1 MSVITAAVNIAA
13 PQAAVRRS
21 ALRRLTVTEFKLFVR
36 ERVGPVWVV
45 AFPLILLVIFGAIPS
60 FRRASADLGG
70 YTPLD
75 VYVPIL
81 ITFSLALS
89 AVVAMPMV
97 LAGYR
102 ERGVL
107 RRMRTTPAGPAR
119 VLAAH
124 LIINV
129 AVAAVSATEVLV
141 VARLGYGVFLPRQL
155 AGFVLA
161 VLLTVAALQAL
172 GLLVAAVAPSGRAAQ
187 VIGMLM
193 FYPML
198 FFSGLWWPI
207 PEMPRVLQHVAE
219 ATPLGAAWQAMS
231 NAGAGHW
238 PSALP
243 LLTLAAYALA
253 LSLGAARLFRWE

>member
-1 MSVITAAVNIAA
+1 MSVTTAVSIAA

-21 ALRRLTVTEFKLFVR
+21 ALRRLTIIEFKLFLR
-36 ERVGPVWVV
+36 ERVGPVWVI
-45 AFPLILLVIFGAIPS
+45 AFPLVLLVIFGAIPA
-60 FRRASADLGG
+60 FRKPSAILGG
-70 YTPLD
+70 YTPMD

-81 ITFSLALS
+81 IAFSLSLA

-107 RRMRTTPAGPAR
+107 RRMKTTPAGPAR

-124 LIINV
+124 LIINL
-129 AVAAVSATEVLV
+129 AVATVSATEVLV
-141 VARLGYGVFLPRQL
+141 VARLAYGVFLPRQL
-155 AGFVLA
+155 AAFALA
-161 VLLTVAALQAL
+161 VLCTVAALQAL
-172 GLLVAAVAPSGRAAQ
+172 GLLVAAIAPTGRAAQ
-187 VIGMLM
+187 IIGMLM

-198 FFSGLWWPI
+198 FFSGMWWPI
-207 PEMPRVLQHVAE
+207 PEMPPVLQHVAE

-231 NAGAGHW
+231 NAEVGQW
-238 PSALP
+238 PPALP
-243 LLTLAAYALA
+243 LLTLAAYAVV

>member
-1 MSVITAAVNIAA
+1 MSVTTAVSIAA

-21 ALRRLTVTEFKLFVR
+21 ALRRLTITEFRLFLR
-36 ERVGPVWVV
+36 ERVGPVWVI
-45 AFPLILLVIFGAIPS
+45 AFPLVLLVIFGAIPS
-60 FRRASADLGG
+60 FHKALAELGG

-81 ITFSLALS
+81 IAFSLALS

-107 RRMRTTPAGPAR
+107 RRMRTTPAGPYR

-141 VARLGYGVFLPRQL
+141 VARLGYGVVLPRQL
-155 AGFVLA
+155 AGFALA
-161 VLLTVAALQAL
+161 VLFTVAALQAL
-172 GLLVAAVAPSGRAAQ
+172 GLLVAAIAPSGRAAQ
-187 VIGMLM
+187 IIGMLT

-207 PEMPRVLQHVAE
+207 PEMPPVLQHVAE

-231 NAGAGHW
+231 YAGAGHW
-238 PSALP
+238 PPALP
-243 LLTLAAYALA
+243 LLTLVGYAVV
-253 LSLGAARLFRWE
+253 LSLAAARLFRWE